1 MCIQPILSQD
11 SGLAGA
17 FSQATL
23 GAVAG
28 VKLEAVMEQLQRQ
41 QQAKLDME
49 RKERHLSEAHILYAQ
64 QLAAQHAIMASARA
78 QGIPINPEYF
88 SNSSREQ
95 VLKNSQGPPTR
106 VSTQSSVE
114 SVQDGEDDEEMNRGP
129 ASAGEDEDEEMM
141 DGEDGSEDDEGD
153 GLEFLRKQ
161 SLALQQQGVGIA
173 PYPFPVYA
181 ASPAAAKKRARSPQ
195 PKVKDEPEDS
205 PSPTE
210 QHSLNTPNGLADWSF
225 EDSIKQVCLLFI
237 VAFLFSYFEDFLRKE
252 RVLLKTII

>member
-1 MCIQPILSQD
+1 MCLQPIISQD
-11 SGLAGA
+11 NSLGGV
-17 FSQATL
+17 FSQTAL

-88 SNSSREQ
+88 SNTSREQ
-95 VLKNSQGPPTR
+95 ALKSSQGSLTR

-114 SVQDGEDDEEMNRGP
+114 LTQDGGDEEEMNRGP
-129 ASAGEDEDEEMM
+129 ASAGEEDEDEEMM
-141 DGEDGSEDDEGD
+141 DGEDGSEDDVGE

-181 ASPAAAKKRARSPQ
+181 ASPSAAKKRARSPP

-210 QHSLNTPNGLADWSF
+210 QHSFNTPNGLADWSF
-225 EDSIKQVCLLFI
+225 DDSVKQVCLLFTS
-237 VAFLFSYFEDFLRKE
+237 ALFVFIF
-252 RVLLKTII
+252 

>member
-1 MCIQPILSQD
+1 
-11 SGLAGA
+11 
-17 FSQATL
+17 
-23 GAVAG
+23 
-28 VKLEAVMEQLQRQ
+28 MEQLQRQ

-49 RKERHLSEAHILYAQ
+49 RKERHISEAHILYAQ

-78 QGIPINPEYF
+78 QGIPVNPEYF

-95 VLKNSQGPPTR
+95 VLKNSQGPPAR

-114 SVQDGEDDEEMNRGP
+114 SAQDGEEKDMSRGP
-129 ASAGEDEDEEMM
+129 ASAGEEDEGEEMM
-141 DGEDGSEDDEGD
+141 DGEDGSEDDESQ

-173 PYPFPVYA
+173 QYPFPVYA
-181 ASPAAAKKRARSPQ
+181 ASPSAVKKRARSPP

-210 QHSLNTPNGLADWSF
+210 QHSFNTPNGLADWSF
-225 EDSIKQVCLLFI
+225 DDSIKQVCLLFTS
-237 VAFLFSYFEDFLRKE
+237 AFFVFIFWGLSQKGTLSSKVGKAFFCMGFIIWLDFSLNS
-252 RVLLKTII
+252 

>member
-1 MCIQPILSQD
+1 MMCMCFQPILTQD
-11 SGLAGA
+11 SGLAGV
-17 FSQATL
+17 FSQSAL

-78 QGIPINPEYF
+78 QGIPMNPEYF
-88 SNSSREQ
+88 SHSSREQ
-95 VLKNSQGPPTR
+95 VLKSSHGPPTR

-114 SVQDGEDDEEMNRGP
+114 SAQDAEDEEEMNREQ
-129 ASAGEDEDEEMM
+129 ASAGEEDEDEEMM
-141 DGEDGSEDDEGD
+141 EGEDGSEDDVGE

-173 PYPFPVYA
+173 SYPYPVYA
-181 ASPAAAKKRARSPQ
+181 ASPAAAKKRAHSPP
-195 PKVKDEPEDS
+195 PKVKDEPEGS

-210 QHSLNTPNGLADWSF
+210 QHSFNTPNGLADWSF
-225 EDSIKQVCLLFI
+225 EDSIKQVGLVHIRVFFVFI
-237 VAFLFSYFEDFLRKE
+237 FSRLSQKGR
-252 RVLLKTII
+252 L

>member
-1 MCIQPILSQD
+1 MLSQD

-17 FSQATL
+17 FSQAAL
-23 GAVAG
+23 GSVAG

-95 VLKNSQGPPTR
+95 VLKSSQGPPTR

-114 SVQDGEDDEEMNRGP
+114 SAQDGEDEEEMNRGP
-129 ASAGEDEDEEMM
+129 ASAGEEDEDEEMM
-141 DGEDGSEDDEGD
+141 NGEDGSEDDVSE

-161 SLALQQQGVGIA
+161 SLALQQQGVGIT
-173 PYPFPVYA
+173 PYAFPVYA
-181 ASPAAAKKRARSPQ
+181 ASPSAAKKRARSPP

-210 QHSLNTPNGLADWSF
+210 QHSFSTPNGLADWSF
-225 EDSIKQVCLLFI
+225 DDSIKQVCLLITSANPNPVF
-237 VAFLFSYFEDFLRKE
+237 FFF
-252 RVLLKTII
+252 